1 MKECLKD
8 VKPVVLAA
16 IVLDA
21 LFVVGSLI
29 FFEVDLKILLG
40 LIIGTLYA
48 ILNHIALWYTIKGL
62 PGKTRVKFFYGI
74 SYSVRFIVAGVCL
87 VIGFLYLNPFAVVIP
102 MLAPKAGYYFM
113 AFTGKDI

>member
-8 VKPVVLAA
+8 TKVVALAA

-21 LFVVGSLI
+21 IFVIVSVI
-29 FFEVDLKILLG
+29 FYKLDFKIILG
-40 LIIGTLYA
+40 LIIGTIYA
-48 ILNHIALWYTIKGL
+48 ILNHMALWYTIKGL
-62 PGKTRVKFFYGI
+62 AGKTRVRLSYGL
-74 SYSVRFIVAGVCL
+74 SYSVRFVVAGICL
-87 VIGFLYLNPFAVVIP
+87 AVGFIYLNPFAVVVP